1 MLDVSLVMRKLIKFL
16 SFVFFFFFTF
26 ALKATLE
33 CIHNTQYVAWNFI
46 LVFSILCSVTILI
59 PFSMPNEWICFQFR
73 NSTKTTKKID
83 CNTIYKLSHIQKLSS
98 LIFMITSYVQNSSW
112 PPVMILCAKF
122 ISYRNERERKRKGER
137 EWANSNLNSSPL
149 IEQRSFEVIIWQIME

>member
-73 NSTKTTKKID
+73 NSTKTTKKNWLQYYIQAVTHTEIELTHIHD
-83 CNTIYKLSHIQKLSS
+83 YIIHSEFFVTSRDDFVRKIHFSSKL
-98 LIFMITSYVQNSSW
+98 
-112 PPVMILCAKF
+112 
-122 ISYRNERERKRKGER
+122 EREGER
-137 EWANSNLNSSPL
+137 EQAKESEP
-149 IEQRSFEVIIWQIME
+149 IRI